1 MTATAKD
8 EDAKVKVSRTTLNAA
23 GKSTD
28 IKVTVTG
35 SDGKARKIYIVTVK
49 RLSKEETLKTEKSS
63 SSSSSSK
70 DSSGNGSEIV
80 DLNEKIQKGTS
91 LDSDGLILVKG
102 NFNFIVFFAISA
114 ICVIIT
120 IYVIKKKDKKIK

>member
-1 MTATAKD
+1 M
-8 EDAKVKVSRTTLNAA
+8 
-23 GKSTD
+23 
-28 IKVTVTG
+28 
-35 SDGKARKIYIVTVK
+35 K
-49 RLSKEETLKTEKSS
+49 RLSKEETLKAEKSS

-91 LDSDGLILVKG
+91 LDSDNLVLVKG

-114 ICVIIT
+114 IYVIIA